1 MVPVS
6 NVSELT
12 GINALQD
19 EIIRIAGDRELFLS
33 VGRDLPEEWVK
44 LEVALRKSRENDQVQ
59 ILIFP
64 LLKIMIQCR
73 LEQLVTVNP
82 FITPSK

>member
-12 GINALQD
+12 GIVALQK
-19 EIIRIAGDRELFLS
+19 EIIRIAENRELFPS

-44 LEVALRKSRENDQVQ
+44 LEMALRRCKERDQVQ
-59 ILIFP
+59 ILVYS
-64 LLKIMIQCR
+64 LLKI
-73 LEQLVTVNP
+73 VTR
-82 FITPSK
+82 TAS

>member
-19 EIIRIAGDRELFLS
+19 EIIRIAGDRELFPS

-44 LEVALRKSRENDQVQ
+44 IEVALRKSRENDQVQ

-73 LEQLVTVNP
+73 LEQPVTVNP

>member
-12 GINALQD
+12 GIVALQK
-19 EIIRIAGDRELFLS
+19 EIIRIAENRELFPS

-44 LEVALRKSRENDQVQ
+44 LEMALRRCKEHDQVQ
-59 ILIFP
+59 ILVYS
-64 LLKIMIQCR
+64 LLKI
-73 LEQLVTVNP
+73 VT
-82 FITPSK
+82 